1 MLILEALNAVIAD
14 KIVLDKAERENE
26 ALEAVVGDKIALDK
40 AERE

>member
-1 MLILEALNAVIAD
+1 MLILEALDAVIGD
-14 KIVLDKAERENE
+14 KIALDKAERENE